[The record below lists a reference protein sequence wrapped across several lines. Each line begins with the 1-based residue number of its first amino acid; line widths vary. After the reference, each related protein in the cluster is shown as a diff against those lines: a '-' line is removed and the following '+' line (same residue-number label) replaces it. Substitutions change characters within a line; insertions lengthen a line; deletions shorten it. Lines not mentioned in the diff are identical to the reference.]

1 MRLLEKRTEIENE
14 KIKMYTLL
22 HRFEFK
28 NSAKFRQ
35 TFSHVCNFMQFYFP
49 KLSLIVCNSCPK
61 FTNFDEA
68 FPEIPNFSK
77 FHGKDHNLLI
87 SQKDFATKVDVFRKW
102 FSKVRQNRNNL

>member
-1 MRLLEKRTEIENE
+1 MFACL
-14 KIKMYTLL
+14 
-22 HRFEFK
+22 
-28 NSAKFRQ
+28 
-35 TFSHVCNFMQFYFP
+35 QFYFP

-87 SQKDFATKVDVFRKW
+87 SQKDFATKVDVFRNGFRKLDKIERNYTS
-102 FSKVRQNRNNL
+102 SKQRLK